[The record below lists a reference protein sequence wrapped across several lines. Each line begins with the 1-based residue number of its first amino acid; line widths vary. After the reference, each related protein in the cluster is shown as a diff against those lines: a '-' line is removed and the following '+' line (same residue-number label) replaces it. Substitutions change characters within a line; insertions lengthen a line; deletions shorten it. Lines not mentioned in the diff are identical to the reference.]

1 MMSKTDKPK
10 PQKPGLL
17 VTISLTNKQDFENY
31 ILAAT
36 IEFQGIHLENR
47 IISKTLKEM
56 TMLFEKLADG
66 EAFFKIFENTKLK
79 VEKAEC

>member
-1 MMSKTDKPK
+1 MTMKQKSEK
-10 PQKPGLL
+10 PQKKSLL
-17 VTISLTNKQDFENY
+17 VTITLTNKQDYSNY
-31 ILAAT
+31 VLSAT
-36 IEFQGIHLENR
+36 VEHYGIHLENR